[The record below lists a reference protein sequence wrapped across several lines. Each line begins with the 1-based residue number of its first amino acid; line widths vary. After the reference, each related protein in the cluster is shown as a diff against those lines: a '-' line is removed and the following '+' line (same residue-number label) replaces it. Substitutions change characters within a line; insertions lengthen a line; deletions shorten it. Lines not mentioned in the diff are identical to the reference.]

1 MDPLQ
6 FQRPLWKD
14 ICKDLDEN
22 YRKYELI
29 AIAEELNISVKD
41 KNKNQLCKEIAQHY
55 AKYLEQKRL
64 EQKRLEQKR
73 LEQKRLEQKQ
83 LEEGQQKPIFPEKK
97 CINDFGD
104 LLGSS
109 WDEIP
114 EEDIIKEGG
123 YCFSMVDLAGL
134 IKRDSRNPY
143 TRQPLSQKI
152 LKEYRLRL
160 KRVDKGPRIIF
171 AHEPITGTELSY
183 LTRKLAEVIDTN
195 EVHSD
200 SRNYFDIG
208 QLRYLAERYGYFDP
222 FLINLYLLTGD
233 NNVKTALMIFIAQ
246 RIKSDIRWRK
256 SNENNTF
263 SFKNFLE
270 ILINVIFY
278 LRNII
283 PIDDLQN
290 FKLLIKALIIDTLND
305 DMSPIQNSLSVRER
319 IYRERRDIDIK
330 KAAEER
336 RRKEME
342 ILRRKQELEK
352 LIRERQFERQLED
365 AEVYGSEGEEFYYI
379 PGSESESMSQ

>member
-1 MDPLQ
+1 
-6 FQRPLWKD
+6 
-14 ICKDLDEN
+14 
-22 YRKYELI
+22 
-29 AIAEELNISVKD
+29 
-41 KNKNQLCKEIAQHY
+41 
-55 AKYLEQKRL
+55 
-64 EQKRLEQKR
+64 
-73 LEQKRLEQKQ
+73 
-83 LEEGQQKPIFPEKK
+83 
-97 CINDFGD
+97 
-104 LLGSS
+104 
-109 WDEIP
+109 
-114 EEDIIKEGG
+114 
-123 YCFSMVDLAGL
+123 
-134 IKRDSRNPY
+134 
-143 TRQPLSQKI
+143 
-152 LKEYRLRL
+152 
-160 KRVDKGPRIIF
+160 
-171 AHEPITGTELSY
+171 
-183 LTRKLAEVIDTN
+183 
-195 EVHSD
+195 
-200 SRNYFDIG
+200 
-208 QLRYLAERYGYFDP
+208 
-222 FLINLYLLTGD
+222 
-233 NNVKTALMIFIAQ
+233 MIFIAQ

-256 SNENNTF
+256 SNENNAF